1 MDPSPTNLLQ
11 EEEVETMHSG
21 SDIETFQAGVVN
33 REIGGDEGS
42 SSQPPNSVEGSHSS
56 SQLLHQNQPQEAEHM
71 PGTQEQAE
79 SSNNQRGEVPF
90 VFLLRALTP
99 HIDALQLY
107 QLRTIFRRLANGEIV
122 KDEFVMQTRMIMGDR
137 VLKQAIAKW
146 EAQEDLERLE
156 TFDGDDCCAICL
168 EEMHCTNDGRKMIRP
183 ECKHVFHEQCLLSWL
198 LNSSLC
204 PLCRLQITK

>member
-107 QLRTIFRRLANGEIV
+107 QLRTIFRRLAV
-122 KDEFVMQTRMIMGDR
+122 
-137 VLKQAIAKW
+137 
-146 EAQEDLERLE
+146 
-156 TFDGDDCCAICL
+156 
-168 EEMHCTNDGRKMIRP
+168 RP
-183 ECKHVFHEQCLLSWL
+183 TLTTTTYL
-198 LNSSLC
+198 
-204 PLCRLQITK
+204 